1 MCMNRMN
8 LYISFLCSVCARAC
22 EWCVSGVCCPRA
34 ECRPL
39 DVGGCAHAVICGGT
53 LVVLWTTINSGRQ

>member
-1 MCMNRMN
+1 MCVR
-8 LYISFLCSVCARAC
+8 VR
-22 EWCVSGVCCPRA
+22 VSGVCVCGCPCPRA

-53 LVVLWTTINSGRQ
+53 LDDNNVCVKKRDNRSYVIVQVLI